1 MPFDVKMV
9 ICLEISSDILK
20 EANAVIPAEEGELFI
35 HRTND
40 IEIYASVGEVTD
52 AFAEVELIGLLPYSV
67 VYNGKMFRLPLGGS
81 QSYPFSLPNG
91 DKILVS
97 LSYQKEKTTPSG
109 KESICP
115 SC

>member
-1 MPFDVKMV
+1 MLFDAKIVV
-9 ICLEISSDILK
+9 CLKISYDILN
-20 EANAVIPAEEGELFI
+20 EVNAIIAAEEGELFI
-35 HRTND
+35 HRTNG
-40 IEIYASVGEVTD
+40 IEIYASVGKVTD
-52 AFAEVELIGLLPYSV
+52 AFAEVELIGLLPHSV
-67 VYNGKMFRLPLGGS
+67 VYNGKTFKLPLGGS